1 MIYLNTAGTGKIS
14 AQSAEIAKRYL
25 DELLASGS
33 IAAVKWRS
41 ELDLPTRK
49 LVAELMDADVSQ
61 VALVPNTS
69 YGLTAVAQR
78 LSGERKRVLTIE
90 GDYPSITLPW
100 KLLDFDCVS
109 FEAEDDVISIESII
123 KAIRQHQIEILVIS
137 HVMWHTGYKVDIEAI
152 CGYCKTNGII
162 SIVDAT
168 QSLGTIPVS
177 FHKTEADVMLSSC
190 YKWLHAGFG
199 LGVMAMSDSFFKMFP
214 PEIGGFASFQAVE
227 GEWVF
232 KQSMKSYQPGSLSI
246 SSMAILKNA
255 IEEILATGI
264 NEIQKLSMERA
275 EQLVQILHKFP
286 VTLLGKPE
294 GSSLS
299 NLVCIKA
306 VDRLSHYLEQQ
317 DVIVVER
324 NEHIRFSVSH
334 ETTVEDLVQLEIIL
348 EAFFTAS

>member
-25 DELLASGS
+25 DELVASGS
-33 IAAVKWRS
+33 IAAVEWRS
-41 ELDLPTRK
+41 ELDLPTRQ
-49 LVAELMDADVSQ
+49 LVAQLMDADVSQ

-100 KLLDFDCVS
+100 KLLGFDWIS
-109 FEAEDDVISIESII
+109 FEAEDDVISVEGIL
-123 KAIRQHQIEILVIS
+123 KAIEQHHIEIIVIS

-152 CGYCKTNGII
+152 CSYCKTNGII
-162 SIVDAT
+162 SIVDST
-168 QSLGTIPVS
+168 QSLGTIPIS
-177 FHKTEADVMLSSC
+177 FRQLGADVMLSSC
-190 YKWLHAGFG
+190 YKWLYAGFG
-199 LGVMAMSDSFFKMFP
+199 LGLMAMSDWFFQAYP
-214 PEIGGFASFQAVE
+214 PQIGGFASFQDVE

-255 IEEILATGI
+255 IEELLASGI
-264 NEIQKLSMERA
+264 NQIHAVSIERA
-275 EQLVQILHKFP
+275 EQLVQVLSKFP
-286 VTLLGKPE
+286 VTMLGKPE

-299 NLVCIKA
+299 NLVCIEA
-306 VDRLSHYLEQQ
+306 VDGLSHYLEQQ
-317 DVIVVER
+317 NVIVVER
-324 NEHIRFSVSH
+324 NQHIRFSVSH
-334 ETTVEDLVQLEIIL
+334 ETTIEELVQLEKIL
-348 EAFFTAS
+348 SSFPAFK